1 MAFYIEEW
9 VSLYTK
15 MKGKDMVSLY
25 TKMKGKD
32 MVGAMTGK
40 AKVSGR

>member
-9 VSLYTK
+9 
-15 MKGKDMVSLY
+15 VSLY